1 MCITIVVSYIA
12 SYENENE
19 LQHLPTFAF
28 TYTHKHH
35 QKLVYKQFYK
45 TFEYQTLNLPIYYL
59 WFSRTY
65 TQPHQQ
71 LNWIENWLLLWALE
85 GLL

>member
-12 SYENENE
+12 SHENENE

-45 TFEYQTLNLPIYYL
+45 TFEYQTLNL
-59 WFSRTY
+59 Y
-65 TQPHQQ
+65 TTCGFRGHTH
-71 LNWIENWLLLWALE
+71 NHINNSIE
-85 GLL
+85 